1 MYISEVRMG
10 AGHSHAQIKHM
21 SAEQVHDV
29 LIMNGW
35 GFAAKA
41 FVDQNIDGRALLKLD
56 EGQLT
61 TDLNMNAKDAERML
75 IVRETFLQHKPT
87 ITRAAVCKWSI
98 EQVGAM
104 LRLNHLGQYARAF
117 QQKGIN
123 GGLLIQL
130 KESIGQPGELITSAL
145 DIERLQSVV
154 TFYVT

>member
-1 MYISEVRMG
+1 MG

-21 SAEQVHDV
+21 SADQVHDV
-29 LIMNGW
+29 LTMNGW
-35 GFAAKA
+35 GFAAEA
-41 FVDQNIDGRALLKLD
+41 FVDQGVDGRALLKLD

-61 TDLNMNAKDAERML
+61 TDLGMNTKDAERML
-75 IVRETFLQHKPT
+75 MVRETFLQHKPT

-123 GGLLIQL
+123 GGVLIQL

-145 DIERLQSVV
+145 DIERLQSAI

>member
-1 MYISEVRMG
+1 MIEEI
-10 AGHSHAQIKHM
+10 GH
-21 SAEQVHDV
+21 VPD
-29 LIMNGW
+29 
-35 GFAAKA
+35 
-41 FVDQNIDGRALLKLD
+41 
-56 EGQLT
+56 
-61 TDLNMNAKDAERML
+61 RML
-75 IVRETFLQHKPT
+75 KELRKICLYERKYRKFTENTTFLQHKPT

-145 DIERLQSVV
+145 DIERLQSAI